1 MKIHYFDKEQN
12 KKIPFFEK
20 HKGSGTICGYVR
32 KEITF
37 DKEQV
42 TCKLC
47 LTEMKKQGLIK

>member
-1 MKIHYFDKEQN
+1 MKVHYFNKEQH

-20 HKGSGTICGYVR
+20 HKGSGTICGHIR

-47 LTEMKKQGLIK
+47 LSEMKKQGLNK

>member
-1 MKIHYFDKEQN
+1 MKIHYFDKETN
-12 KKIPFFEK
+12 KKIPIFQK

-37 DKEQV
+37 KPEEV

-47 LTEMKKQGLIK
+47 LMEMKKKGIIK